1 MLLPATGTDEAPET
15 DAVEKRVEVRVSTEV
30 EGLPLL
36 TGATGLLLPAIGAE
50 EGAEEAGAE
59 TLLAVETER
68 VAVEKSVLV
77 NVSMEVEWLTTE
89 LTPLLTGADE
99 TLLLTGEDE
108 TPLAVDTERVAVEK
122 IVLVNVSMEVEW
134 LTTELTPELTGADE
148 TPLLTG
154 EDETLL
160 AVDTER
166 VAVEKIVLVRVSV
179 DELTPELI
187 GEDGTAL
194 PVVDETAEVAGAEVA
209 GAEAGVE
216 LVRAETSELDGTTT
230 IEVLFAGMVTE
241 MVEVK
246 V

>member
-1 MLLPATGTDEAPET
+1 
-15 DAVEKRVEVRVSTEV
+15 
-30 EGLPLL
+30 
-36 TGATGLLLPAIGAE
+36 
-50 EGAEEAGAE
+50 
-59 TLLAVETER
+59 
-68 VAVEKSVLV
+68 
-77 NVSMEVEWLTTE
+77 
-89 LTPLLTGADE
+89 
-99 TLLLTGEDE
+99 
-108 TPLAVDTERVAVEK
+108 
-122 IVLVNVSMEVEW
+122 VLVNVSMEVEW